1 MGGLGWRSSHPR
13 HRWKRTDTSKQ
24 AGVALD
30 NRRCGARYIGGTY
43 AWPGFVCRSVRPS
56 FANAQPGCPV
66 SADDRSHH
74 RVLTAGPAIGGGNRP
89 CGIISPKCDGLGRWR
104 ERGIRVSCADSLPIV
119 AYDIASV
126 SFRYFSR
133 FFFTR
138 LHSTLFYF
146 LIMASFCNHLDFVN
160 YTLKLNGVL
169 RAQGVSLNR
178 KSSKH
183 SVVSSITT
191 SALLSR
197 QICYIYNR
205 RKNCISC
212 PIHQR
217 RTLSC
222 RPR

>member
-13 HRWKRTDTSKQ
+13 HRWKRTDTSKR

-104 ERGIRVSCADSLPIV
+104 ERGTRVSCADSLPII

-133 FFFTR
+133 FFSPFYIQPSFT
-138 LHSTLFYF
+138 F
-146 LIMASFCNHLDFVN
+146 L
-160 YTLKLNGVL
+160 
-169 RAQGVSLNR
+169 
-178 KSSKH
+178 
-183 SVVSSITT
+183 
-191 SALLSR
+191 
-197 QICYIYNR
+197 
-205 RKNCISC
+205 
-212 PIHQR
+212 
-217 RTLSC
+217 
-222 RPR
+222 